1 MNGNC
6 SRLALKG
13 PRYYFFALFMT
24 LLLALFMAPAAMAG
38 CKNGK
43 GKCNNPPPPDP
54 TPASIG
60 TSTAFFD
67 EDGNMHVEHS
77 GELGCSTGADLTVA
91 SGDYFCND
99 PLPDFHISTASFTG
113 HFNNKYREICG
124 SLGNT
129 PEAGDH
135 NFAIL
140 TSYEFS
146 YGWRD
151 DCTNGS
157 CRIEISMKFKGSQI
171 STETKNKADQLS
183 IVISGWAEETPVD
196 DANPFY
202 LEDVIVDVDTATL
215 EFGLTGKKRSVG
227 LCPFRVD
234 KDDTNQSVTFN
245 SMDP

>member
-1 MNGNC
+1 MNGK
-6 SRLALKG
+6 SPRLVLKV
-13 PRYYFFALFMT
+13 PRYFIFSMFMT
-24 LLLALFMAPAAMAG
+24 VLLALFVTPGAMAG

-43 GKCNNPPPPDP
+43 GKCKTPPNP
-54 TPASIG
+54 TPATQGS
-60 TSTAFFD
+60 SVAFFD
-67 EDGNMHVEHS
+67 AEANMHVEHS
-77 GELGCSTGADLTVA
+77 GELGCSTGVDLTVA

-113 HFNNKYREICG
+113 LFNKKYREICG

-135 NFAIL
+135 NFATL
-140 TSYEFS
+140 TPYEFS

-202 LEDVIVDVDTATL
+202 LEDVIIDVDSATL
-215 EFGLTGKKRSVG
+215 EFGLTGKRRSVG
-227 LCPFRVD
+227 LCPFGVD
-234 KDDTNQSVTFN
+234 KKDKIQSVTFH
-245 SMDP
+245 SLDP